1 MNSNGDPSS
10 PRGRARIPGPN
21 GDQGPTADDSYQ
33 RRGPDG
39 PGPQWQSPENGPGAG
54 RSGGGD
60 RPATSGPGRPASGS
74 SGRASVGSAS
84 VGSASVGSAGVGSA
98 SGGSASGGSASA
110 GRARVGRASV
120 PGPAASPDGGGDG
133 APPTGRRS
141 AGRASV
147 GSAAVGAAS
156 VGGRATVG
164 RAMVRPVSPAGPGGS
179 DSTGPGTYGGRA
191 GRRARPSDKL
201 PPDAARKAKRRKRLN
216 WAIASF
222 AVFIMLAGIGV
233 VSFTYYSTSLVLP
246 DKIDMPLATTVYAN
260 DGKKE
265 LVKLGEQ
272 NRTFV
277 TKDQIPDWV
286 QKAVASAEDRNF
298 YDHSGVDY
306 KGIVRAAWNNLTGG
320 SRQGASTITQQYAR
334 NAYESLNDDSY
345 ARKVKEAIF
354 ASKLTEEFDKPTIMQ
369 HYLNII
375 PFGRGAYGIEAAAQT
390 YFGVSAQKLTVAQAA
405 VLAALIK
412 QPYADSVSGHKG
424 YDPAVNPE
432 VAKERWNYVL
442 NGMQEK
448 GWFPAGQARPTDA
461 EYPKVLPLKEGN
473 GLGNGV
479 KTPVGNVVNYVYE
492 EMAAMKLCTL
502 GNDPASKLPNCVTAV
517 REGGYKIKTTIN
529 AKMQTAAEAAAQ
541 RAKKNSVLADQ
552 PANLMAAM
560 VAINPTNGHVLAYY
574 GGDDGTGIDFAGK
587 NTLNGALTG
596 GHPPGSSFKIY
607 TLAAG
612 LQAGK
617 SLQSHWKTA
626 NYKIPQTDITVVN
639 AGRTASCKDWC
650 SLEWSTVESYNVPF
664 YHLTKEIGA
673 DKVVDMAKAAGITTM
688 WSTKDNAALDLTKK
702 KGSDVSPDPIWDM
715 VAYGQYPVTVLDHA
729 NGVATLANRGKY
741 NKAHF
746 VVSIEQQN
754 EATGKWEKVGG
765 EQLKP
770 QQRIEQPVADE
781 VTSALTKIPG
791 NSGLALSGGRPSA
804 GKTGTW
810 EYADT
815 AFNAD
820 AWMVGYT
827 PQLATAVWVGSKD
840 SKKPMIKDKNGR
852 SVGGAGLP
860 GEIWQRFMNDA
871 LKGAEVKRF
880 SPATGIGDPNSGNG
894 ASPPPPSTPG
904 GGQPTNPNCPVPDPN
919 NAFCNMIPG
928 GPGATTNP
936 GNPDDDNNRGG
947 NGGGLLPSPTPR
959 TRE

>member
-1 MNSNGDPSS
+1 M
-10 PRGRARIPGPN
+10 
-21 GDQGPTADDSYQ
+21 
-33 RRGPDG
+33 
-39 PGPQWQSPENGPGAG
+39 
-54 RSGGGD
+54 
-60 RPATSGPGRPASGS
+60 
-74 SGRASVGSAS
+74 GSAS
-84 VGSASVGSAGVGSA
+84 VGS
-98 SGGSASGGSASA
+98 
-110 GRARVGRASV
+110 
-120 PGPAASPDGGGDG
+120 
-133 APPTGRRS
+133 
-141 AGRASV
+141 
-147 GSAAVGAAS
+147 AS

-164 RAMVRPVSPAGPGGS
+164 RAVVRPVSPAGPGTPDFG
-179 DSTGPGTYGGRA
+179 GPGTPGGRT
-191 GRRARPSDKL
+191 GRRARPDDKV
-201 PPDAARKAKRRKRLN
+201 PPDAAKKAKRRKRLN
-216 WAIASF
+216 WIIASF

-233 VSFTYYSTSLVLP
+233 VGFTYYSTNMVLP
-246 DKIDMPLATTVYAN
+246 NEIAPPLATTVYAS

-272 NRTFV
+272 NRIFV
-277 TKDQIPDWV
+277 TKEQIPDHV

-320 SRQGASTITQQYAR
+320 GRQGASTITQQYAR
-334 NAYESLNDDSY
+334 NAMENLKDDSY
-345 ARKVKEAIF
+345 GRKVKEAII
-354 ASKLTEEFDKPTIMQ
+354 ASKLTEKYDKPEIMQ
-369 HYLNII
+369 HYLNVIY
-375 PFGRGAYGIEAAAQT
+375 FGRGAYGIEAAAMT
-390 YFGVSAQKLTVAQAA
+390 YFGVPTKNLTVAQAA
-405 VLAALIK
+405 VLAGLIK
-412 QPYADSVSGHKG
+412 QPVPDSVTGHKG
-424 YDPAVNPE
+424 YDPALNPE
-432 VAKERWNYVL
+432 AAKDRWNYVL

-461 EYPKVLPLKEGN
+461 EYPKVLPPKEGN

-492 EMAAMKLCTL
+492 EMAAMKLCQL
-502 GNDPASKLPNCVTAV
+502 GNDPANKLPNCVTEV
-517 REGGYKIKTTIN
+517 KEGGYKIRTTIDKN
-529 AKMQTAAEAAAQ
+529 MQAAAEAAAM
-541 RAKKNSVLADQ
+541 RAKKSSVLADQ

-560 VAINPTNGHVLAYY
+560 VAINPKNGQVQAYY

-587 NTLNGALTG
+587 NTLGGVLTG
-596 GHPPGSSFKIY
+596 GHAPGSSFKIY

-617 SLQSHWKTA
+617 SLQSHWKTK
-626 NYKIPQTDITVVN
+626 NYKIPDTKITVVN
-639 AGRTASCKDWC
+639 AGRTAPCGDWC

-688 WSTKDNAALDLTKK
+688 WTTSDNPPAPMDLTKK
-702 KGSDVSPDPIWDM
+702 KGSELSPAPFWDM

-746 VVSIEQQN
+746 VISVEKQN
-754 EATGKWEKVGG
+754 RDTGKWDKVGG

-791 NSGLALSGGRPSA
+791 NSGLALSGGRPAA

-860 GEIWQRFMNDA
+860 GEIWQKFMNDA
-871 LKGAEVKRF
+871 LKGKEVLRF

-894 ASPPPPSTPG
+894 IPTTPPNPPG
-904 GGQPTNPNCPVPDPN
+904 GDGQTQNPNCPIPDPN
-919 NAFCNMIPG
+919 NIFCNMIPG
-928 GPGATTNP
+928 GGGPGPSTQP
-936 GNPDDDNNRGG
+936 GDPDDDNNRGG
-947 NGGGLLPSPTPR
+947 RGGGSTPTQTPR
-959 TRE
+959 TRQ